1 MVNNKSFMPA
11 PATYARE
18 SDGKDT
24 LKNVKI
30 NVLIALFLKISE
42 KISYLCS
49 ADGAVCHVALKEFE
63 IR

>member
-1 MVNNKSFMPA
+1 MPA
-11 PATYARE
+11 HAIYARE

-49 ADGAVCHVALKEFE
+49 ADGAVCPMALKEFE

>member
-1 MVNNKSFMPA
+1 MPA
-11 PATYARE
+11 PAIYARE

-49 ADGAVCHVALKEFE
+49 ADGAVCPVVLKEFE

>member
-1 MVNNKSFMPA
+1 MVTNKSFMPTPA
-11 PATYARE
+11 PYARE

-49 ADGAVCHVALKEFE
+49 ADGRFRATALNEFE